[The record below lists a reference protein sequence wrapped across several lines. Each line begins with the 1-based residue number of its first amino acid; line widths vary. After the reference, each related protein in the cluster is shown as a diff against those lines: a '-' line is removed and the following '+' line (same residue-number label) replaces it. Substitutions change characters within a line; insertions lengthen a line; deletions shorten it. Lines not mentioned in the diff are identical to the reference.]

1 MLAEERRHFFG
12 SAGASEVVVVALVRR
27 EIDPVFQ
34 MKVPSV
40 DCDVVEVIRERPRR
54 LALGREPKRLAM
66 WELVTRDRSA
76 GGCNLRHVFFRP
88 RRIVRLLHRMEKL
101 LVGCLEE

>member
-12 SAGASEVVVVALVRR
+12 FAGVHEVVVVALVRR
-27 EIDPVFQ
+27 EIGPVFQ
-34 MKVPSV
+34 LKVPSI
-40 DCDVVEVIRERPRR
+40 DWDVVEVIGERPQR
-54 LALGREPKRLAM
+54 LALGREPKRLAV

-76 GGCNLRHVFFRP
+76 DGCNLRLVFFHP

-101 LVGCLEE
+101 WVGCLEE

>member
-12 SAGASEVVVVALVRR
+12 FAGVREVVVVVLVRR

-34 MKVPSV
+34 LKVPSV
-40 DCDVVEVIRERPRR
+40 DRDTVEVIGERPRR
-54 LALGREPKRLAM
+54 LPLGREPKRLAV

-76 GGCNLRHVFFRP
+76 DGCNLRYVFFHP
-88 RRIVRLLHRMEKL
+88 RRLVRLLHRMEKL
-101 LVGCLEE
+101 WVGCLEE

>member
-12 SAGASEVVVVALVRR
+12 FLGVRELVVVALVRR

-34 MKVPSV
+34 LKVLSV
-40 DCDVVEVIRERPRR
+40 GRDTVEVIGERPRR
-54 LALGREPKRLAM
+54 LALGREPKRLAV

-76 GGCNLRHVFFRP
+76 DGCNLRYVFFHP
-88 RRIVRLLHRMEKL
+88 RRLVRLLHRMEKL
-101 LVGCLEE
+101 WVGCLEE